1 MAIIYYLMLYPLW
14 VLRQWTPGPWRSLI
28 FFPPLVAVGIAA
40 NLRFHLW
47 FTSACYPSELSWYRH
62 RVAPWVRSADIV
74 FVSWLF
80 GTAIA
85 VHDVHANIAT
95 LLLTAAIGCLV
106 GFVLI
111 EPTTTRA
118 ALLDTARENPPGPR
132 S

>member
-1 MAIIYYLMLYPLW
+1 
-14 VLRQWTPGPWRSLI
+14 
-28 FFPPLVAVGIAA
+28 VAVGVAA

-47 FTSACYPSELSWYRH
+47 FTSACYPSELAWYRR
-62 RVAPWVRSADIV
+62 RVAPWVRCADIL

-85 VHDVHANIAT
+85 IHNIHANIAT
-95 LLLTAAIGCLV
+95 LLLTAGIGSLV

-118 ALLDTARENPPGPR
+118 ALQDAAKDSSKAE
-132 S
+132 